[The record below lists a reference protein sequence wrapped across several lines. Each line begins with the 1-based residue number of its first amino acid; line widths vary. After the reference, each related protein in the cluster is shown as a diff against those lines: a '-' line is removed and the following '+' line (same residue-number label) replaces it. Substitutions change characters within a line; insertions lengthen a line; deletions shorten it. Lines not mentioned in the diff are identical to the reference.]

1 MTTRSTPTT
10 PGQLSGAYR
19 AVDRAFQRVFEVDA
33 RLLYG
38 IVVPVLAI
46 TGFVVLLAFDPS
58 NWLLALAVVLL
69 LLASLMVVLGIV
81 RMLSDDDAAG

>member
-10 PGQLSGAYR
+10 SRQLSGAYR
-19 AVDRAFQRVFEVDA
+19 AVDRAFQRLFEVDA

-69 LLASLMVVLGIV
+69 LLASLIVVLGIV

>member
-1 MTTRSTPTT
+1 M
-10 PGQLSGAYR
+10 
-19 AVDRAFQRVFEVDA
+19 DRAFQRVFEVDA

-58 NWLLALAVVLL
+58 NWLLAVAVVLL
-69 LLASLMVVLGIV
+69 LLASLIVVLGIV

>member
-1 MTTRSTPTT
+1 MTTRSTPTIA
-10 PGQLSGAYR
+10 GQLSGAYR
-19 AVDRAFQRVFEVDA
+19 AVDRAFQRVLEVDA
-33 RLLYG
+33 RVLYG

-58 NWLLALAVVLL
+58 NWLLALAVLLL
-69 LLASLMVVLGIV
+69 LLASLIVVLGIV

>member
-10 PGQLSGAYR
+10 PSQLSGAYR

-69 LLASLMVVLGIV
+69 LLASLIVVLGIV
-81 RMLSDDDAAG
+81 RMLSDDDATG